1 MPADGLVPAPL
12 SPVRSRWLYSL
23 LLYLLL
29 PAVTLWFLW
38 RGWRNAANR
47 GSLRQRLG
55 YGPVRSDRPLW
66 LHAASVGEL
75 RALAALLP
83 ELDDA
88 APILITVTTPTGC
101 ARARELFAGAR
112 FEVRAA
118 PWDLPGATR
127 RFLAAAGPRAGVFV
141 ETELW
146 PNLVAAARARGVPL
160 ALVSARLSE
169 RSLRR
174 YRRWAPSVMRET
186 VQAFAAVGVQG
197 EADRER
203 FILLGA
209 APASVSLVGNLKFD
223 LPLDPGL
230 PARGAA
236 LRAQWAPERALW
248 TAGSTHSG
256 EEALLIEAQRQLL
269 AAARARGA
277 VPPLL
282 AMAPRRPER
291 FTAVSRWL
299 ATQGLHHATSSS
311 GAPAARAAP
320 ADVEVVL
327 IDQMGMLPDWY
338 AAADIAFVG
347 GSLVRVGGHNLLEP
361 AALGKPVLTGPHV
374 FNAPDVARQLVE
386 AGGTQVVNDAAQIA
400 ASVADWLRDAEAM
413 RQAGSQAAAA
423 VKANHGAARRAS
435 ALLSRPPFRLAPSAS
450 C

>member
-1 MPADGLVPAPL
+1 M
-12 SPVRSRWLYSL
+12 RSRWLYSL

-29 PAVTLWFLW
+29 PAFMLWFLW

-47 GSLRQRLG
+47 GSLKQRLG

-101 ARARELFAGAR
+101 ARARELFAGER

-146 PNLVAAARARGVPL
+146 PNLVAAAGMRKVPL

-174 YRRWAPSVMRET
+174 YRRWAPTLMRET
-186 VQAFAAVGVQG
+186 VQAFVAVGVQG
-197 EADRER
+197 AADRER
-203 FILLGA
+203 FIRLGA
-209 APASVSLVGNLKFD
+209 TPASVSLVGNLKFD

-230 PARGAA
+230 AARGAA
-236 LRAQWAPERALW
+236 LRVQWAAGRALW
-248 TAGSTHSG
+248 TAGSTHPG
-256 EEALLIEAQRQLL
+256 EEAVLLEAQRQLL
-269 AAARARGA
+269 AAARVRGA

-282 AMAPRRPER
+282 ALAPRRPER

-299 ATQGLHHATSSS
+299 VAQGLRHATSSS
-311 GAPAARAAP
+311 AAP
-320 ADVEVVL
+320 AQADLEILL
-327 IDQMGMLPDWY
+327 IDQMGVLPEWY

-374 FNAPDVARQLVE
+374 FNAPDVARQLVQ
-386 AGGTQVVNDAAQIA
+386 AGGAQVVTNAAQIA
-400 ASVADWLRDAEAM
+400 AIVSEWLRDAEAM
-413 RQAGSQAAAA
+413 GQAGSQAAAA
-423 VKANHGAARRAS
+423 VRANHGAARRAS
-435 ALLSRPPFRLAPSAS
+435 ALLSRPPYRQVPSAS